1 MTLSFFPGREI
12 DADVLVEL
20 LTQFDWRPLPKPIEQ
35 PYQVWRNDFVEQE
48 VLVPTDPTRPDYDA
62 LLWRAY
68 QALSDNHGPEF
79 QRFARYLTIQKRS
92 ALNATRWVKESTLS
106 DGLIAWELG
115 ESTFEVAR
123 KCLSAAAKASKEPR
137 RYYGNASNY
146 IAKRFLDETFMGQ
159 TEVGSFVVTAYT
171 PSNRQFFFS
180 ESAEQS
186 ASSKML
192 SVESRS
198 GEEIVEKL
206 EAVVAGIRDALDE
219 FSHSPR
225 DEMFDE
231 LVPAGLSYEM
241 SEALAT
247 LSTNGDGAVRFSR
260 RSQESRRS
268 REYVIKSA
276 ESPILTRVANRLAI
290 TREPQSVN
298 LLGEVT
304 LLDHISSEEAHTVRL
319 HVSNNPMVRT
329 VRVRLTPDDYK
340 KAIDAHK
347 DDIPLRVSGL
357 VEKEGRYNWI
367 YDPTNVSVA
376 RDATND
382 VEDVPE
388 SNQDDVEPPASLF

>member
-1 MTLSFFPGREI
+1 MTLSFSRRDV
-12 DADVLVEL
+12 DADVLTEL
-20 LTQFDWRPLPKPIEQ
+20 LSQFDWRPLSRRADQ
-35 PYQVWRNDFVEQE
+35 PYEIWRNDVVRDEI
-48 VLVPTDPTRPDYDA
+48 LVPTDPGRPDYDD

-68 QALSDNHGPEF
+68 QVLADDHGSEF
-79 QRFARYLTIQKRS
+79 ERFARYLTFQRRS
-92 ALNATRWVKESTLS
+92 QLNATRWVKESS
-106 DGLIAWELG
+106 VSEGLIPWELG

-123 KCLSAAAKASKEPR
+123 RCLSAAAKAAKEPR
-137 RYYGNASNY
+137 RYYGGASDY

-171 PSNRQFFFS
+171 PSNSQFYFS
-180 ESAEQS
+180 KSAEQS

-206 EAVVAGIRDALDE
+206 EAVIAGVREALDS
-219 FSHSPR
+219 FRTSPK
-225 DEMFDE
+225 DEIFDE
-231 LVPAGLSYEM
+231 LVPIGLSYEM
-241 SEALAT
+241 SEALAK

-260 RSQESRRS
+260 RTDHRS
-268 REYVIKSA
+268 TREYIIKSVEA
-276 ESPILTRVANRLAI
+276 PILSRVANRLAI
-290 TREPQSVN
+290 TREPETVN

-304 LLDHISSEEAHTVRL
+304 LLDHVSTEEAHTVRL

-329 VRVRLTPDDYK
+329 VRVRLSPDDYK

-367 YDPTNVSVA
+367 YDPTSVTIA
-376 RDATND
+376 QDATND
-382 VEDVPE
+382 
-388 SNQDDVEPPASLF
+388 DDDEKDSVRPDETPPSLF